1 VIYNNFYQN
10 KKVVITGHTGFK
22 GSWLALTLHEL
33 GAKVC
38 GIALSPKTNN
48 DFYVVND
55 VSSLC
60 DSHIVDINNL
70 EEVKRIIIEFQ
81 PDIVFHLAAQPLV
94 RYSYANPLDT
104 YQTNVIGTA
113 NVLEAIKQVSGKCA
127 VVLITTD
134 KVYENKE
141 WHYPYRETDRLG
153 GKDPYSSSKACAE
166 ILITSY
172 RHSFFNLHDYDRH
185 QKSLA
190 TARAG
195 NVIGGGDWSVDRLVP
210 DIVRSINEHK
220 DIQIR
225 NPFAIRPWQH
235 VLEPVVGY
243 LKLALKL
250 YQTPNE
256 FSGEWNFGPYPEEVL
271 KVEEVVKTAI
281 EILGNG
287 SYKVTNEENAP
298 HEATLLK
305 LDISKTVNELR
316 WKPQL
321 NTKEA
326 ISLTM
331 EWYKTLATNKNE
343 IAKHSKQSICNFLK
357 ALN

>member
-1 VIYNNFYQN
+1 MMYNNFYQN
-10 KKVVITGHTGFK
+10 KKVLITGHTGFK

-38 GIALSPKTNN
+38 GIGLSPKTNS
-48 DFYVVND
+48 DFYVVNE

-60 DSHIVDINNL
+60 DSHIVDINDL
-70 EEVKRIIIEFQ
+70 DEVKRIIIDFQ
-81 PDIVFHLAAQPLV
+81 PDIVFHLAAQSLV
-94 RYSYANPLDT
+94 RYSYANPIET
-104 YQTNVIGTA
+104 YQTNVMGTA
-113 NVLEAIKQVSGKCA
+113 NVLEAIKQVSRKCA
-127 VVLITTD
+127 IVLITTD

-166 ILITSY
+166 MLISSF
-172 RHSFFNLHDYDRH
+172 RHSFFNLHDYDTH
-185 QKSLA
+185 QKSFA

-195 NVIGGGDWSVDRLVP
+195 NVIGGGDWSEDRLVP
-210 DIVRSINEHK
+210 DIVRAINDHK
-220 DIQIR
+220 QIQIR

-235 VLEPVVGY
+235 VLEPVFGY

-250 YQTPNE
+250 YESPKE

-271 KVEEVVKTAI
+271 KVQEVVKTAL
-281 EILGNG
+281 EILGKG
-287 SYKVTNEENAP
+287 SYKVTKEENSL

-305 LDISKTVNELR
+305 LDISKTINELR

-326 ISLTM
+326 IRLTM
-331 EWYKTLATNKNE
+331 EWYKIFATNKTE

-357 ALN
+357 TLD